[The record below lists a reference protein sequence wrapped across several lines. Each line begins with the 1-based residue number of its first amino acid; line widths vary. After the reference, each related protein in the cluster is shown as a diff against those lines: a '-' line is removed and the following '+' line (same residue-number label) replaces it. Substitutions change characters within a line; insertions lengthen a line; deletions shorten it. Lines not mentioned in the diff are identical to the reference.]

1 MFPLRDINPSR
12 RAPLMTLI
20 LIALN
25 VAVFLLEISL
35 PPEKL
40 AAAMNIYGIVPARYF
55 DAAPAAGPAHLL
67 PLPLLTSMFL
77 HAGWI
82 HLISNLWILW
92 IFGDNVEDRL
102 GHLRF
107 LMFYLGSGVVAGLVH
122 LFTHA
127 GSSLP
132 TIGASGAIAGVMG
145 AYLLLFPRARVLA
158 VIPIIIV
165 PFFLEVPAV
174 VFMGFWFIGQF
185 LSGLM
190 SLGGTGGGIAWWA
203 HVGGFVAGLLLCPV
217 FLERRRSGSS
227 RRGWDRGVR

>member
-12 RAPLMTLI
+12 TAPVMTLI
-20 LIALN
+20 LIAVN

-55 DAAPAAGPAHLL
+55 GAAPAAGPVHLL

-82 HLISNLWILW
+82 HLIANLWILW

-107 LMFYLGSGVVAGLVH
+107 LVFYLGSGVAAGLVH
-122 LFTHA
+122 LFTNA

-145 AYLLLFPRARVLA
+145 AYFVLFPRARVLA
-158 VIPIIIV
+158 VIPIFFW

-174 VFMGFWFIGQF
+174 VFMGFWFLGQF
-185 LSGLM
+185 LSGLL
-190 SLGGTGGGIAWWA
+190 SLGETGGGIAWWA
-203 HVGGFVAGLLLCPV
+203 HVGGFVAGVVLCPV
-217 FLERRRSGSS
+217 FLKRRRS
-227 RRGWDRGVR
+227 

>member
-12 RAPLMTLI
+12 TAPVMTLI
-20 LIALN
+20 LIAVN

-55 DAAPAAGPAHLL
+55 GATPAAGPVHLL

-82 HLISNLWILW
+82 HLIANLWILW

-107 LMFYLGSGVVAGLVH
+107 LVFYLGSGVAAGLVH
-122 LFTHA
+122 LFTNA

-145 AYLLLFPRARVLA
+145 AYFVLFPRARVLA
-158 VIPIIIV
+158 VIPIFFW

-174 VFMGFWFIGQF
+174 VFMGFWFLGQF
-185 LSGLM
+185 LSGLL
-190 SLGGTGGGIAWWA
+190 SLGETGGGIAWWA
-203 HVGGFVAGLLLCPV
+203 HVGGFVAGVVLCPV
-217 FLERRRSGSS
+217 FLKRRSS
-227 RRGWDRGVR
+227 

>member
-1 MFPLRDINPSR
+1 
-12 RAPLMTLI
+12 MTLI
-20 LIALN
+20 LIAVN

-55 DAAPAAGPAHLL
+55 GAAPAAGPAHLL

-107 LMFYLGSGVVAGLVH
+107 LAFYLGSGVAAGLVH
-122 LFTHA
+122 LFTNA

-145 AYLLLFPRARVLA
+145 AYFVLFPRARVLA
-158 VIPIIIV
+158 VIPIFFW

-174 VFMGFWFIGQF
+174 VFMGFWFLGQF
-185 LSGLM
+185 LSGLL
-190 SLGGTGGGIAWWA
+190 SLGETGGGIAWWA
-203 HVGGFVAGLLLCPV
+203 HVGGFVAGVVLCPV
-217 FLERRRSGSS
+217 FLKRRRS
-227 RRGWDRGVR
+227 

>member
-1 MFPLRDINPSR
+1 VFPLRDINPSR
-12 RAPLMTLI
+12 SAPVMTLI
-20 LIALN
+20 LIAVN

-55 DAAPAAGPAHLL
+55 GAAPAAGPVHLL

-82 HLISNLWILW
+82 HLIANLWILW

-107 LMFYLGSGVVAGLVH
+107 LVFYLGSGVAAGLVH
-122 LFTHA
+122 LFTNA

-145 AYLLLFPRARVLA
+145 AYFVLFPRARVLA
-158 VIPIIIV
+158 VIPIFFW

-174 VFMGFWFIGQF
+174 VFMGFWFLGQF
-185 LSGLM
+185 LSGLL
-190 SLGGTGGGIAWWA
+190 SLGETGGGIAWWA
-203 HVGGFVAGLLLCPV
+203 HVGGFVAGVVLCPV
-217 FLERRRSGSS
+217 FLKRRRP
-227 RRGWDRGVR
+227 

>member
-1 MFPLRDINPSR
+1 VFPLRDINPSR
-12 RAPLMTLI
+12 RAPVMTLI
-20 LIALN
+20 LIAVN

-40 AAAMNIYGIVPARYF
+40 TAAMNIYGIVPARYF
-55 DAAPAAGPAHLL
+55 GAAPAAGLAHLL

-107 LMFYLGSGVVAGLVH
+107 LVFYLGSGVVAGLVH
-122 LFTHA
+122 LFTNA

-132 TIGASGAIAGVMG
+132 SIGASGAIAGVMG

-158 VIPIIIV
+158 VIPIFIF

-185 LSGLM
+185 LSGLL
-190 SLGGTGGGIAWWA
+190 SLGDTGGGIAWWA
-203 HVGGFVAGLLLCPV
+203 HVGGFVAGVLLCPV
-217 FLERRRSGSS
+217 FLKRRRS
-227 RRGWDRGVR
+227 R